1 MRIIVG
7 RSVREPLVQF
17 LAIALVLFAAN
28 QFIHGGDLRPGGD
41 LVTISQGRVQQI
53 ADSYRLL
60 AGRSPGRAELQAL
73 VDDFADEEVAYREAV
88 AMSLDVDDTI
98 VRRRMRQKLEFLAEE
113 AGASEEP
120 TDEQLAAWLSAHQAE
135 YRLPERIS
143 FRQVMVSNDTRRDS
157 APADVVA
164 LLESLRSG
172 ADPTKLGD
180 ASMLPSALP
189 PTTQRGV
196 AQLFGDSFAA
206 DVFARTDKDWFGPVS
221 SPVGSHAVIVL
232 SRESVHDP
240 LLADIRD
247 KLRSDWIESRRRRTR
262 EEFQARLRQ
271 HYHVVVEW
279 PEVYANQPLPAEVP
293 KIMRPL
299 DTIDSGGE

>member
-1 MRIIVG
+1 M
-7 RSVREPLVQF
+7 QF

-28 QFIHGGDLRPGGD
+28 QFIHGSEPRPSGDLI
-41 LVTISQGRVQQI
+41 TISRGRVQQI

-60 AGRSPGRAELQAL
+60 AGRSPSRAELQAL

-88 AMSLDVDDTI
+88 AMGLDADDTI
-98 VRRRMRQKLEFLAEE
+98 VRRRMRQKLEFLAED

-120 TDEQLAAWLSAHQAE
+120 TNEQLVAWLSAHQAE

-157 APADVVA
+157 ASADVA
-164 LLESLRSG
+164 SLLDSLRSG
-172 ADPTKLGD
+172 ADPTKPGD

-196 AQLFGDSFAA
+196 AQLFGERFAA
-206 DVFARTDKDWFGPVS
+206 EVFAQADNGWFGPVS
-221 SPVGSHAVIVL
+221 SPLGSHAVIVL
-232 SRESVHDP
+232 SRESAHDP

-247 KLRSDWIESRRRRTR
+247 KLRSDWIESRRRDTR
-262 EEFQARLRQ
+262 EQFQARLRQ
-271 HYHVVVEW
+271 RYHVVVEW
-279 PEVYANQPLPAEVP
+279 PEVYANQPPPTDVP
-293 KIMRPL
+293 KIIRPL